1 MTWTTQRICV
11 LAATVLLIAGSAA
24 AQSVYNL
31 NLLGTRLANGDVQAT
46 ALGGD
51 VQIVPDTLGVLQRNP
66 AILAYSK
73 RVTFGAAVFSTVDE
87 NESAE
92 FSDREGGFKFTALA
106 FAFTPVKRL
115 TMAIGYRADY
125 DATGGFTTPDTTD
138 AGGPFVNKFTRSGGM
153 LSFPFSAAID
163 LGRRLKVGGYV
174 SVENGSFDAKW
185 EKEFRQVGALNSFGT
200 QERTL
205 RGTGWGAGVELSPW
219 SGLGLGVT
227 YEAEIEYDT
236 DVIQKDT
243 NNQANG
249 SYKEKTLLPEKW
261 IGSLRWRVLGG
272 ITIYAGGSYRD
283 FTRFKGMAF
292 PTERLAEEIVGSV
305 GLEIPGALGSL
316 PLWLSGTYEQLP
328 YTLPNGENV
337 HRVAATLGTGLRLGG
352 GRGKID
358 LALQYAQMGSLDTNG
373 FETRSVRFYLG
384 IAGAEAWRRG
394 RARR

>member
-11 LAATVLLIAGSAA
+11 LAATVLLIAGSAV

-138 AGGPFVNKFTRSGGM
+138 AGGPLLISLRVRAGCCRSR
-153 LSFPFSAAID
+153 SARPSIWGD
-163 LGRRLKVGGYV
+163 VSRWVGTYRLKTDRSMRNGRR
-174 SVENGSFDAKW
+174 
-185 EKEFRQVGALNSFGT
+185 NS
-200 QERTL
+200 
-205 RGTGWGAGVELSPW
+205 
-219 SGLGLGVT
+219 
-227 YEAEIEYDT
+227 D
-236 DVIQKDT
+236 
-243 NNQANG
+243 
-249 SYKEKTLLPEKW
+249 
-261 IGSLRWRVLGG
+261 
-272 ITIYAGGSYRD
+272 
-283 FTRFKGMAF
+283 
-292 PTERLAEEIVGSV
+292 
-305 GLEIPGALGSL
+305 
-316 PLWLSGTYEQLP
+316 
-328 YTLPNGENV
+328 
-337 HRVAATLGTGLRLGG
+337 
-352 GRGKID
+352 
-358 LALQYAQMGSLDTNG
+358 
-373 FETRSVRFYLG
+373 RSVR
-384 IAGAEAWRRG
+384 
-394 RARR
+394 